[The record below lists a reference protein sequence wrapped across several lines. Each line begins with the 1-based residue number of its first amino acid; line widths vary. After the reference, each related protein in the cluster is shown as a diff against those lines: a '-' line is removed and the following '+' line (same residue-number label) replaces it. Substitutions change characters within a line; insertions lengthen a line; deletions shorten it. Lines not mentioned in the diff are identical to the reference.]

1 MTDPLSFS
9 LRFPFLS
16 MENGVMTLNFLKLE
30 STNSKFLSALPRQL
44 YRYYHLA
51 PLSILGL
58 WVELWLRNYGQR
70 HPTALI
76 IKQALYF
83 GHQTDNM
90 SPPHNT
96 LDQQPKSQTLC
107 ALSAQAKQTC
117 VTFFYLIYSSSP
129 CTPGFLNYLMQ
140 DANLFQLLDFRG
152 TSTLVYI
159 HLLIFE
165 FQYKSNI
172 WQYSSIYK
180 YQKENISCFRFPKV
194 TP

>member
-9 LRFPFLS
+9 LRFPFLF

-83 GHQTDNM
+83 RHQTDNM

-140 DANLFQLLDFRG
+140 DANLFSCQTSGALALLCIFICSFLSFSIKVIYG
-152 TSTLVYI
+152 SIAVYMNI
-159 HLLIFE
+159 RRKIFPV
-165 FQYKSNI
+165 SD
-172 WQYSSIYK
+172 S
-180 YQKENISCFRFPKV
+180 QK
-194 TP
+194 